1 MKQGIELSEAYYNT
15 FGAPM
20 LRAEFP
26 ELWPRLAAGVCGPG
40 SENFGFDDAVSRDHD
55 FDPGFFIWLSP
66 EYYKQYEFR
75 LSRAYDKLPEE
86 FGGVPL
92 IGKSVYETA
101 RHGVRETR
109 SFFKEITGFYPA
121 PQTNA
126 EWLRTPQHRLAAAV
140 NGKIFYDGA
149 GEVTAAR
156 AALLNMPEDV
166 RLKKLAKHVAFA
178 AQAGQYNYARAL
190 AHGQKGSA
198 ALALARFAENYAQA
212 AFLLNG
218 QYAPFYK
225 WLLPAAKRL
234 PLLGD
239 IIPEIEAALADP
251 LNEKTARTAETAAAR
266 MIGVL
271 KNRGLS
277 DFPSEFLEPH
287 AREIMARI
295 ADPALRNM
303 HVME

>member
-1 MKQGIELSEAYYNT
+1 MKQGIELSEAYFNA

-40 SENFGFDDAVSRDHD
+40 SENFGFDDGVSRDHD

-66 EYYKQYEFR
+66 EDYKEYEFR
-75 LSRAYDKLPEE
+75 LSRAYDRLPETFE
-86 FGGVPL
+86 GVPVV
-92 IGKSVYETA
+92 GKSVYETS
-101 RHGVRETR
+101 RHGVRETE
-109 SFFKEITGFYPA
+109 SFFKGITGFWPA

-126 EWLRTPQHRLAAAV
+126 QWLGVPQHRLAAAV

-149 GEVTAAR
+149 GQATAAR
-156 AALLNMPEDV
+156 AALRDMPEDV
-166 RLKKLAKHVAFA
+166 RRKKLAKHAAFA

-190 AHGQKGSA
+190 AHGQQGSA
-198 ALALARFAENYAQA
+198 VLALARFAENYAQA
-212 AFLLNG
+212 AFLLNR

-239 IIPEIEAALADP
+239 AVADVERALADP
-251 LNEKTARTAETAAAR
+251 LAETVAAQIEAAAAR
-266 MIGVL
+266 MISVL
-271 KNRGLS
+271 QAQGLS
-277 DFPSEFLEPH
+277 DHPSEFLEPH
-287 AREIMARI
+287 AYEIMARI
-295 ADPALRNM
+295 EDPALRNM